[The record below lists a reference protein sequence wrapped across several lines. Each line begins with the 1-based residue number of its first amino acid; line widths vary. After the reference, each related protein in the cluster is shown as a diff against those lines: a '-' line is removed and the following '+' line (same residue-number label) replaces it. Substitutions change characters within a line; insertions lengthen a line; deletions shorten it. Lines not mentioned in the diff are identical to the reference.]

1 MRTRST
7 SILIAVAGRRREHAF
22 TLAELMI
29 TVSLSVLLTTGIIC
43 GYLFELH
50 MYEIT
55 NIKLGATDD
64 ARKALIKLTDEIRS
78 AWKVQIG
85 SGDLNSFTEV
95 ASNTYQ
101 QGNAIQISMDAAN
114 TNNWIRYWYETNAAS
129 VNGLNG
135 LNTNYTKLLRTV
147 DGANY
152 SLVIAHS
159 ITNLVPVFTAEDSNG
174 NVLTNNVNNRVI
186 GMTLQFYQM
195 EYPMVNIGPGNYYD
209 FYQLRTRVTRR
220 TFY

>member
-1 MRTRST
+1 MRTRSS

-29 TVSLSVLLTTGIIC
+29 TVSLSVLLTTGIIY

-95 ASNTYQ
+95 VSNAYQ

-129 VNGLNG
+129 ANG

-159 ITNLVPVFTAEDSNG
+159 ITNLNPVFTAEDSNG